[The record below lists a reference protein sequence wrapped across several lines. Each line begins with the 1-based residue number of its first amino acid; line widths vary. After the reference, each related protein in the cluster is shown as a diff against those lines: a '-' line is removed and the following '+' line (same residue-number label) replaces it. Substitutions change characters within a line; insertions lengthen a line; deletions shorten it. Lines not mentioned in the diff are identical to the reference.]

1 MDLDDRLAR
10 LAALAKQITQGKDIL
25 FESAE
30 FDRPAS
36 EIPPTRMAYFTK
48 SKTKWDNW
56 IVEYEKVLAWL
67 HKQNALPD
75 EYRCQRCGQPVH
87 VPWQSN
93 ETCVYCEGPNAGLF
107 KQMQNNN
114 GWVIINSTVLG
125 ESIVIVRD
133 LSVAVTPQQRG
144 LVRYSVAEVKLL
156 EYGKSEQLKQLHLI
170 KQTFGGTISQV

>member
-1 MDLDDRLAR
+1 METSDRLAR
-10 LAALAKQITQGKDIL
+10 LAVLAKQIVQGKEIL
-25 FESAE
+25 FDSDE
-30 FDRPAS
+30 FDRPAA

-133 LSVAVTPQQRG
+133 LSVAVTPQQKG
-144 LVRYSVAEVKLL
+144 LVRYAVAEVMLL
-156 EYGKSEQLKQLHLI
+156 QHGKPEQLRRIHEFKQI
-170 KQTFGGTISQV
+170 FGGVVE